1 MIESSNK
8 WIKIVDFERI
18 QILIESEGDFCKLD
32 LNLSAR
38 EAIKKVIKDMTC
50 GQGLLCAF
58 ELFCS
63 FIAQN
68 FNDTIKGSHY
78 QCSEQHKGAR
88 GHDVN
93 DMLLHYCR
101 FARLN
106 HPLLV
111 PKGRFTFNSGR
122 NGTKVRRTRKTGSP
136 TFLWIYKWMKTP
148 SVNFHFSAWTKE
160 HL

>member
-1 MIESSNK
+1 M
-8 WIKIVDFERI
+8 KIVDFERI

-63 FIAQN
+63 VIAQN

-101 FARLN
+101 FAEVESSFACSKRSLFYFQFWE
-106 HPLLV
+106 
-111 PKGRFTFNSGR
+111 KRD
-122 NGTKVRRTRKTGSP
+122 KSP
-136 TFLWIYKWMKTP
+136 TNKKNRISNVFMDTQ
-148 SVNFHFSAWTKE
+148 VNEDTIGEFS
-160 HL
+160 L